1 MSERTAVYRLYDA
14 DDALLYVGI
23 SKSFGSRWEQHAYR
37 QPWWPEVHRQTV
49 EWHPDR
55 ECALAAEEAAIC
67 SEGPRYNV
75 MHNPCRPRRTAAG
88 KLEALSASATA
99 SVTGDLALL
108 HSLACAHWQAQ
119 AQAKALTDP
128 ARDALIDAI
137 WEAADQGMPQVE
149 IVEDTGLTRERIR
162 QVCLPAYRAAEMK
175 RRAERERAA

>member
-162 QVCLPAYRAAEMK
+162 QVCLPAYRAAEME
-175 RRAERERAA
+175 RRAAR